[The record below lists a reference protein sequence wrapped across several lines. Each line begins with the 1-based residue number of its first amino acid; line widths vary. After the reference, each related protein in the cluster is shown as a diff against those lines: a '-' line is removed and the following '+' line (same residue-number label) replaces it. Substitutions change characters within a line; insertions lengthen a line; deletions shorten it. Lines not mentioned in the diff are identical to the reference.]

1 MSNIFIAS
9 STEGLEVAKAVKF
22 LLEHLLGKNFE
33 ISLWTRKFELSD
45 TYIESLEKAA
55 AENDFAIMVLTP
67 DDITTS
73 RKNKRLAPRD
83 NVVFELG
90 LFMGCLGRER
100 CFIVHEDKPELKLP
114 TDLLGINTATF
125 KLSSDRALKK
135 PLYTPCRSISERI
148 TDLGIRYKLN
158 SYALT
163 EQNAIRSFCRLIEG
177 EWWERINRP
186 GRNALS
192 YFRIE
197 SNLLLNTV
205 SLAGKSYDKNGSHIA
220 NWKSLLTR
228 VEKDE
233 LKILY
238 HWEGWHTLPD
248 IANIPFHGFGQ
259 IEFDKPAYPENT
271 VIRGKG
277 KFWDINE
284 AHPEKTIIKP
294 IELHRIRNKNTVGII
309 NHGKEKEIQLIVK
322 KTLEEW

>member
-1 MSNIFIAS
+1 MSKIFIAS
-9 STEGLEVAKAVKF
+9 STEGLEVAKTVKS
-22 LLEHLLGKNFE
+22 LLEHLLGKNVE
-33 ISLWTRKFELSD
+33 IFLWTRKFELSD

-90 LFMGCLGRER
+90 LFMGCLGRQR
-100 CFIVHEDKPELKLP
+100 CFIVHEDKPELKMP
-114 TDLLGINTATF
+114 TDLLGIKTATF

-135 PLYTPCRSISERI
+135 PLYTPCQSISERI

-158 SYALT
+158 SDALT

-177 EWWERINRP
+177 AWWERINRP
-186 GRNALS
+186 GLNALS
-192 YFRIE
+192 YIRIE
-197 SNLLLNTV
+197 SDLLFNTV

-233 LKILY
+233 LRILY

-284 AHPEKTIIKP
+284 AHPENTIIKP
-294 IELHRIRNKNTVGII
+294 IELHRIHNKNTVGII
-309 NHGKEKEIQLIVK
+309 DRGKEKDIRLIVK